1 MLAWLPG
8 LPWLFSYLMYYLF
21 VNNLRCGRP
30 TSTTQHSY
38 IHLATSHLSTDEDLQ
53 QKQYSRYKHAM
64 LPVPHHTVSH
74 RVQFI
79 HIYDGLD
86 TCDTCTFDWDKII
99 SASTQHI
106 NLDYLYI
113 HTRLSYQRRSHVG
126 KVRSYK
132 FLLFMAVFL
141 ENSVLSEATCD
152 RMLFNNIFFIIIDSF
167 TGSAYSPMLMSCG
180 WNRYLRNHSVMRNR
194 KAVSA
199 KASVYQC

>member
-1 MLAWLPG
+1 
-8 LPWLFSYLMYYLF
+8 MYHLF
-21 VNNLRCGRP
+21 VNILRCG
-30 TSTTQHSY
+30 TSTTQHNY
-38 IHLATSHLSTDEDLQ
+38 IHLATSHLFNEEDLRQ
-53 QKQYSRYKHAM
+53 IQYSRYKHAM
-64 LPVPHHTVSH
+64 LPVPHSGPTTQCHT
-74 RVQFI
+74 VQFI
-79 HIYDGLD
+79 DIYDGSD

-106 NLDYLYI
+106 NLDYLYF

-141 ENSVLSEATCD
+141 ENSVLSQATCD
-152 RMLFNNIFFIIIDSF
+152 RMSFNNIFYTIIDSF

-180 WNRYLRNHSVMRNR
+180 WNRYLQNHSVMRNR